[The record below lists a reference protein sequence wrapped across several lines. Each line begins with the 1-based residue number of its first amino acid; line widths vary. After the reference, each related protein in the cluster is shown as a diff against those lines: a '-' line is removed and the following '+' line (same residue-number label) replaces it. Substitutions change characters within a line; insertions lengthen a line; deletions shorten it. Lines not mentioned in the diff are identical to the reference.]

1 MIMKRTALLIQA
13 ALLLSLASVSAA
25 AQDENVNGIPNDVYY
40 LMPQFGTGYVYF
52 SGQAPVKGQINI
64 CAVDNTLRYMDKGK
78 EIVADA
84 GSNVLKV
91 VIDDVWFIHSGGLY
105 FRMYPVTDIFGF
117 ALKREV
123 NIRKDIRLGST
134 MAGMARSNAIIE
146 YGSVYPDGE
155 AHGIDQ
161 TGNNPYT
168 VSEKLFMYIRDKV
181 VPINKKNLQKLFP
194 DKKVEIKNFFV
205 LGNYFPDDPEEA
217 KKIISGWL

>member
-1 MIMKRTALLIQA
+1 MKRTALCIQA
-13 ALLLSLASVSAA
+13 ALLLALASVSAN
-25 AQDENVNGIPNDVYY
+25 AQNGDVNGIPNDVYY
-40 LMPQFGTGYVYF
+40 LMPQFSNGTVYF
-52 SGQAPVKGQINI
+52 AGQAPVKGQINI
-64 CAVDNTLRYMDKGK
+64 CAVDNTLRYMDKGQ
-78 EIVADA
+78 EIVANA
-84 GSNVLKV
+84 GNDVLKV
-91 VIDDVWFIHSGGLY
+91 LIDNVFFIHSGGLY

-168 VSEKLFMYIRDKV
+168 VTEKLFMYIRNKV

-194 DKKVEIKNFFV
+194 DKKEEIKNFFV
-205 LGNYFPDDPEEA
+205 MGNHFPDDPEKA
-217 KKIISGWL
+217 MQIIKDWL

>member
-1 MIMKRTALLIQA
+1 MTMKRTALFIQA
-13 ALLLSLASVSAA
+13 ALLLALASVSAS
-25 AQDENVNGIPNDVYY
+25 AQNGDVNGIPNDVYY
-40 LMPQFGTGYVYF
+40 LMPQFSNGTVYF
-52 SGQAPVKGQINI
+52 AGQAPVKGQINI
-64 CAVDNTLRYMDKGK
+64 CAVDNTLRYMDKGQ
-78 EIVADA
+78 EIVANA
-84 GSNVLKV
+84 GNDVLKV
-91 VIDDVWFIHSGGLY
+91 LIDNVFFIHSGGLY

-168 VSEKLFMYIRDKV
+168 VTEKLFMYIRNKV

-194 DKKVEIKNFFV
+194 DKKEEIKNFFV
-205 LGNYFPDDPEEA
+205 MGNHFPDDPEKA
-217 KKIISGWL
+217 MQIIKDWL